1 MSTRPRYDFLR
12 YLILIMNKITLL
24 GTGTCQIQHD
34 RMASSVLLEIDD
46 MRVVYDFGRGITQQ
60 ILNMGLKSDDIE
72 HIVLSH
78 FHTDHISD
86 IIPFLHAA
94 SWSQIDP
101 RKRKLNIYGGLGVK
115 VQIMRLISLFGPDEL
130 VRDERFEV
138 VIHEIRNEEFVIGKT
153 KFHFPVLPPAN
164 NHGLKFE
171 FAGRTYAFTGDS
183 HFHEQEIDFLKDVD
197 LAVIDSGHITDDNI
211 VELAV
216 LSQAKTIICS
226 HLYRDINEK
235 TINLRAVQRGYRGE
249 LVVAQDLFT
258 CELPGEH

>member
-1 MSTRPRYDFLR
+1 
-12 YLILIMNKITLL
+12 MNKITLL

-34 RMASSVLLEIDD
+34 RMASSVLLEIDG
-46 MRVVYDFGRGITQQ
+46 MRVVYDFGRGTTQQ
-60 ILNMGLKSDDIE
+60 ILKANLKNDDVE

-101 RKRKLNIYGGLGVK
+101 RTRTLNIYGGLGVK
-115 VQIMRLISLFGPDEL
+115 IQIMRLISLFGPEEL

-138 VIHEIRNEEFVIGKT
+138 VVHEIPDEEFVIGKT
-153 KFHFPVLPPAN
+153 RFYFPVLPPAN

-183 HFHEQEIDFLKDVD
+183 HFHEQEVDFLKDVD

-216 LSQAKTIICS
+216 LTQVKTIICS
-226 HLYRDINEK
+226 HLYRELNGE
-235 TINLRAVQRGYRGE
+235 TLNLRAAQRGYRGK
-249 LVVAQDLFT
+249 LVVARDFFA
-258 CELPGEH
+258 CELPVI